1 MARPEF
7 DPRGGQYEYEKVAP
21 PRSPLDLPR
30 YLKEL
35 LGGFFSRLFYIFRL
49 VWESGPIYLILM
61 FLIALFNGLMPVTG
75 SLISREILNEL
86 QGVVTRQTGGTGL
99 DFWSS
104 TVLFLLIYYFIYRI
118 LTRVIS
124 QVAGAVNRMAGE
136 RMVRLVRIRIMRQA
150 ERIDLCSFDLP
161 AFYEK
166 LENANREAGNRPVMI
181 LNSTFTVISTVISLV
196 GYVLILC
203 SALPLAALII
213 ALTSI
218 PAAVINFV
226 YRRRTFSY
234 IRRRSVDRRQMNYY
248 SSVSTNKALA
258 KEVRIFDMGEEMIE
272 RYDNVFERYYKGLRR
287 LILQENGWQITFAVL
302 SALVSCFFFALIAL
316 GVFQGDYLIGDYS
329 LYTGALTS
337 ISAHIASLIA
347 TSASIYEGTLFI
359 DNLLSFLKEEPT
371 VVPRIDPPAKPQ
383 IGCAHTIEFKN
394 VSFSYPDA
402 ERPVLEGLNLTLRP
416 GETVALVGLNGAGK
430 TTLIKLLT
438 RLYDPTDGCILLDGR
453 DLRDYDVKEL
463 YRLFGPIFQDF
474 GKYAASFADNI
485 RFGNLHRNGTDKEV
499 QEAAM
504 RAGAHDITQKLERG
518 YDTELTRMFD
528 RQGTELSGGEWQK
541 LSIARA
547 FYSDADILI
556 LDEPTA
562 SLDPL
567 AEQEIF
573 RRFDEL
579 RGDKTAI
586 FVSHRLSSATVASKI
601 VVLERGHIIEEG
613 THSELMALNGR
624 YAQLFHI
631 QAERY
636 LEKNSEAKNVLPS

>member
-1 MARPEF
+1 MNAQSPKG
-7 DPRGGQYEYEKVAP
+7 PPPQYEYERVMP
-21 PRSPLDLPR
+21 PRSPLDVPR

-35 LGGFFSRLFYIFRL
+35 LGGFFKRLFYVFHL

-61 FLIALFNGLMPVTG
+61 FLIALFNGLMPLTG

-86 QGVVTRQTGGTGL
+86 QGVVTQQTGGTGL

-150 ERIDLCSFDLP
+150 ERIDLCSFDIP

-166 LENANREAGNRPVMI
+166 LENANREAGNRPISI

-196 GYVLILC
+196 GYVVILC
-203 SALPLAALII
+203 SAMPLAALII
-213 ALTSI
+213 AVTSI

-258 KEVRIFDMGEEMIE
+258 KEVRIFNMGEEMID
-272 RYDNVFERYYKGLRR
+272 RYDSVFERYYKGLRR
-287 LILQENGWQITFAVL
+287 LILQENVWQISFAVL
-302 SALVSCFFFALIAL
+302 SALVSCFFFGLIAL
-316 GVFQGDYLIGDYS
+316 GVFRGEYLIGDYT
-329 LYTGALTS
+329 LYTSALSS

-347 TSASIYEGTLFI
+347 TSASIYEGTLFV
-359 DNLLSFLKEEPT
+359 DNLLSFLEEEPH
-371 VVPRIDPPAKPQ
+371 VVPQIDPPAKPRM
-383 IGCAHTIEFKN
+383 GCAHTIEFCD

-402 ERPVLEGLNLTLRP
+402 ERPVLEGLNLLLRP

-438 RLYDPTDGCILLDGR
+438 RLYDPTSGKILLDGR
-453 DLRDYDVKEL
+453 DLRDYDVQEL

-474 GKYAASFADNI
+474 GRYAASFADNI
-485 RFGNLHRNGTDKEV
+485 RFGNLAREGGE
-499 QEAAM
+499 QPIREAAQ
-504 RAGAHDITQKLERG
+504 RAGADGIAEKLERG

-528 RQGTELSGGEWQK
+528 RHGTELSGGEWQK

-601 VVLERGHIIEEG
+601 VVLENGHIVEEG
-613 THSELMALNGR
+613 NHAQLMALDGK
-624 YAQLFHI
+624 YARLFRI

-636 LEKNSEAKNVLPS
+636 LEQNTAPAKE